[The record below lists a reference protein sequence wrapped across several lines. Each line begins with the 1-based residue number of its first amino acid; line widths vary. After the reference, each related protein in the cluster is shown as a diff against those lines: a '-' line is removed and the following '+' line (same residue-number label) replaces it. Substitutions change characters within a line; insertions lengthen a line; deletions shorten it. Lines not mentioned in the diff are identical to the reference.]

1 MTTHTPVRITSLRGA
16 GVASIKD
23 TQPNFTKKTSRSTR
37 AFTNYFPHLPAY
49 SDPTTGVLSILPRPW
64 VPYAQLMR
72 IDRPGGLYAFYFPYL
87 IGLSYSACIAS
98 HAPDP
103 LTLLSFV
110 VILLPFNIVLRGAA
124 CTWNDTVDQD
134 FDRRVARCRHRPVAR
149 GAVSTAA
156 AHLFT
161 TLQLALLYPA
171 TMLCFPG
178 ACMPHFLIMVL
189 LFGVYA
195 LMKRVTYYPQ
205 VVLGVP
211 FAWAVFFCV
220 AALDMEPI
228 SFTLPFLYGY
238 FGQNHGGDLA
248 EVEGKAKATLALF
261 GANILW
267 TITYDTIYAHQDVTD
282 DAKAGVKGMALKFRQ
297 STKLLAGVLSTAQVG
312 LLVMCG
318 LWAGFGTLY
327 FLVTVGGV
335 SISLGYYIYDVNLES
350 PESCGKWFHDQFWI
364 VGIPFISGF
373 LVEYF
378 IKWRTLKTTLQINIA

>member
-1 MTTHTPVRITSLRGA
+1 MTTSTPVRITSLKGA
-16 GVASIKD
+16 GVASING
-23 TQPNFTKKTSRSTR
+23 TQSNVTKKKSSSAK

-49 SDPTTGVLSILPRPW
+49 SDPTTGVLSILPHPW

-87 IGLSYSACIAS
+87 IGLMYSACIAS
-98 HAPDP
+98 QTPDP
-103 LTLLSFV
+103 LTLCSFV

-149 GAVSTAA
+149 GAVSTTA

-171 TMLCFPG
+171 TVLCFPA

-220 AALDMEPI
+220 SVLDMEPI
-228 SFTLPFLYGY
+228 PFTLPFLNGH
-238 FGQNHGGDLA
+238 FGQEHGGDLA
-248 EVEGKAKATLALF
+248 EVEGITKATLALF

-297 STKLLAGVLSTAQVG
+297 STKLLAGVLSTGQVG
-312 LLVMCG
+312 LLVLCG
-318 LWAGFGTLY
+318 LWGGFGTLY
-327 FLVTVGGV
+327 FLITVGGV
-335 SISLGYYIYDVNLES
+335 GIALGYYIYDVDLAS

-364 VGIPFISGF
+364 VGAPFISGF

-378 IKWRTLKTTLQINIA
+378 IKWETLETLL